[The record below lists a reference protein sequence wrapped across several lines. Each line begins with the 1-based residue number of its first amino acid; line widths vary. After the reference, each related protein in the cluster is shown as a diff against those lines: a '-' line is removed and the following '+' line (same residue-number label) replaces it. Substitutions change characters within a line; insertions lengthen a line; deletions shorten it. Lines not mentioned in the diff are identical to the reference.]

1 MTLSRHLKRAFKM
14 IKLIDI
20 IFEGKLSKSEIKKMK
35 DKFDKTGKLPPH
47 LQKLA
52 DLMKKN
58 TKVKDIVVPGLEWMA
73 EEKLK
78 EVYRTKRGLEV
89 IKHITGGKTS
99 QFGNMTKSN
108 WIQHHETGIV
118 FGRGGGTYKGGSTGA
133 QIFSQGSN
141 KYTVEIVK
149 GVPPKPKIL
158 KKIKNVE
165 GDMLYSTL
173 KQYLGI

>member
-1 MTLSRHLKRAFKM
+1 M
-14 IKLIDI
+14 IKL
-20 IFEGKLSKSEIKKMK
+20 K
-35 DKFDKTGKLPPH
+35 DLIT
-47 LQKLA
+47 
-52 DLMKKN
+52 
-58 TKVKDIVVPGLEWMA
+58 
-73 EEKLK
+73 

-99 QFGNMTKSN
+99 NFGRQTKSN

-133 QIFSQGSN
+133 QIFSTGSD

-149 GVPPKPKIL
+149 GVPPKPKIV

-173 KQYLGI
+173 KQHLGI